1 MTGVEAIPH
10 PPGGETAIEHQGEVH
25 RVKAVVQPIHDR
37 SKLVFGGGLL
47 RLGAAGKRPCH
58 STMGQPPLP
67 PSRGLYPLWE
77 GTLAFV
83 KQAENFYGK
92 GKALYRWAVLQRARE
107 EEQDD

>member
-1 MTGVEAIPH
+1 MTGVEAILTRL
-10 PPGGETAIEHQGEVH
+10 GWETAIEHQGEVH

-37 SKLVFGGGLL
+37 EQAVFGGGLL
-47 RLGAAGKRPCH
+47 RLGAAGKRPC
-58 STMGQPPLP
+58 PLLWP
-67 PSRGLYPLWE
+67 ALPYPQQGDFIRFGE
-77 GTLAFV
+77 EHYFV